1 MPPGTIRI
9 CLNFPG
15 FKDPENVISAPKSC
29 PRAGHD
35 QEKEANY
42 SDSKEADFLED
53 KRGRGGEFRRRS
65 SRPGYFRNKMSNA
78 ARANFRLL
86 ELIFRDRF

>member
-15 FKDPENVISAPKSC
+15 FKDPENVISAPKSS

-53 KRGRGGEFRRRS
+53 KRGGIPTSEQPAG
-65 SRPGYFRNKMSNA
+65 
-78 ARANFRLL
+78 
-86 ELIFRDRF
+86 IFPQ